1 MKVWD
6 YNLPKNWKPKTTEG
20 WIWFL
25 ERKIN
30 YGDFK
35 GLNPRVIKKYFRKLK
50 LDPGKRM
57 MFKHY
62 FDATRHGAR

>member
-6 YNLPKNWKPKTTEG
+6 YKVPKNWKPKTDEG
-20 WIWFL
+20 WIWYL

-50 LDPGKRM
+50 LDPGKRI
-57 MFKHY
+57 MFEH
-62 FDATRHGAR
+62 FFNATRHGAR